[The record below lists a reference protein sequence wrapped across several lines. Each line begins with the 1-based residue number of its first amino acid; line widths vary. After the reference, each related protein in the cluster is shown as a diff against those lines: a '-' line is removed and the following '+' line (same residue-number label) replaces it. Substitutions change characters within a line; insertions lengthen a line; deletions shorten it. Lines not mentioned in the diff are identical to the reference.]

1 MKVKFSFNE
10 NIKAL
15 DVNLKKQK
23 EEIKKELLMDPSY
36 EEMLEMSSY
45 LSDRIQRLLKKRR
58 DRDPSFSQAELAKV
72 RDEQDKIEQ
81 KLLKYQDLN
90 PDEFEDEFKAEDV
103 PMSGE
108 RLKLTL
114 EPGTLDEI
122 KSDIKRFL
130 DRNTP
135 VLLTGYSGFGKSQI
149 AKQTA
154 LNIPSF
160 FVPKK
165 NFLDIRAG
173 HMNVEDFKGL
183 PTIDRSNPDYIRTTE
198 TLPDWIAEVLMRP
211 NENFV
216 LFFDEINHAS
226 EAVLNN
232 LYGVVLERK
241 LGRWT
246 FNNVRIIAAGN
257 TSNENESISML
268 SKPFLNRFE
277 IISIDK
283 AVQNNPDAWEQYIRE
298 GVSTKP
304 EFKDFP
310 MEILDALFAPTETI
324 GNARDIE
331 KLIFDWNKDIKEKQ
345 QFLTRSGSIDPAHY
359 AKIQK
364 IYEKKYRP
372 KGSSRIKEVLNEVE
386 LAVKKLLKDS
396 PEYADSKYRSYT
408 VSDLLKN
415 KMNPE
420 IFMGA
425 GVGLTDAGKQII
437 IEQFSKESPEILET
451 VFAKLFGE

>member
-1 MKVKFSFNE
+1 
-10 NIKAL
+10 
-15 DVNLKKQK
+15 
-23 EEIKKELLMDPSY
+23 
-36 EEMLEMSSY
+36 
-45 LSDRIQRLLKKRR
+45 
-58 DRDPSFSQAELAKV
+58 
-72 RDEQDKIEQ
+72 
-81 KLLKYQDLN
+81 
-90 PDEFEDEFKAEDV
+90 
-103 PMSGE
+103 
-108 RLKLTL
+108 
-114 EPGTLDEI
+114 
-122 KSDIKRFL
+122 
-130 DRNTP
+130 
-135 VLLTGYSGFGKSQI
+135 
-149 AKQTA
+149 
-154 LNIPSF
+154 
-160 FVPKK
+160 
-165 NFLDIRAG
+165 
-173 HMNVEDFKGL
+173 
-183 PTIDRSNPDYIRTTE
+183 
-198 TLPDWIAEVLMRP
+198 LPDWIAEVLMRP

>member
-1 MKVKFSFNE
+1 MKIKFNFDN
-10 NIKAL
+10 NIKSL
-15 DVNLKKQK
+15 DSKEQK
-23 EEIKKELLMDPSY
+23 ELMMDSY
-36 EEMLEMSSY
+36 EEMLEMSAY
-45 LSDRIQRLLKKRR
+45 LSDRVERLLKKRR
-58 DRDPSFSQAELAKV
+58 DRDPSFSQAELA
-72 RDEQDKIEQ
+72 RIRNEQDKVEQ
-81 KLLKYQDLN
+81 KLLEYQDLY

-108 RLKLTL
+108 RSKLTL

-122 KSDIKRFL
+122 KANIKRFL
-130 DRNTP
+130 ARNTP
-135 VLLTGYSGFGKSQI
+135 VLLSGYSGFGKSQI

-154 LNIPSF
+154 LSIPGFS
-160 FVPKK
+160 VPEK

-183 PTIDRSNPDYIRTTE
+183 PTIDRSNPEYIRTVE
-198 TLPDWIAEVLMRP
+198 TLPDWIGEVLMRP
-211 NENFV
+211 SENFV

-277 IISIDK
+277 VISIDK
-283 AVQNNPDAWEQYIRE
+283 AVQNNADAWEQYIKE
-298 GVSTKP
+298 EIKNNP

-310 MEILDALFAPTETI
+310 TEIVDALFAPTETI

-331 KLIFDWNKDIKEKQ
+331 KLIFDWNQDIKDKE
-345 QFLTRSGSIDPAHY
+345 QFLTRSGAIDAAHY

-364 IYEKKYRP
+364 IYEKNYRP

-386 LAVKKLLKDS
+386 LAVKKLVKES
-396 PEYADSKYRSYT
+396 PEYAESKYKAYT
-408 VSDLLKN
+408 VGDLLQQ
-415 KMNPE
+415 KMDSE

-425 GVGLTDAGKQII
+425 GVGLTDAGKQMII
-437 IEQFSKESPEILET
+437 KQFSNESPEILET